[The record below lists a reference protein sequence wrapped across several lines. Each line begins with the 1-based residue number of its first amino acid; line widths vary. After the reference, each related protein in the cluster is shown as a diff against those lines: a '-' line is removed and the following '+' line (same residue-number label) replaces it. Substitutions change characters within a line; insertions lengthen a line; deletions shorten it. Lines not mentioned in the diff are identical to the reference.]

1 MYQILGEEIFDSEE
15 IGQKI
20 KSFTSFT
27 VREDM
32 SKRTK
37 RDDALAYKLSIPVKK
52 LNPGAKYY
60 IEDEQEINNLM
71 KLADEIGHAQ
81 MENLELKYVIQK
93 TYAYNYDEVKNEIL
107 LVHCIMNISNGRRK
121 LPDVIKRLLSQV

>member
-1 MYQILGEEIFDSEE
+1 MYQILGDEVYDSVEIAK
-15 IGQKI
+15 KI
-20 KSFTSFT
+20 EAYTSFK

-37 RDDALAYKLSIPVKK
+37 RDDALAFKLSIPVSK
-52 LNPGAKYY
+52 LKPGAKEYLD
-60 IEDEQEINNLM
+60 DENEINNLM
-71 KLADEIGHAQ
+71 KLADEISHAQ

-93 TYAYNYDEVKNEIL
+93 TYAYTYDEVENQIL
-107 LVHCIMNISNGRRK
+107 LVTGIMHLSNGRRK